1 MSIYSVG
8 KNELRNLAN
17 RETDIKN
24 ELQKLNGEEGGN
36 VCSFRSILLNNEM
49 SKIQNKMKVLSFG
62 NPSEDDDIA

>member
-24 ELQKLNGEEGGN
+24 ELQKLNGEEREN